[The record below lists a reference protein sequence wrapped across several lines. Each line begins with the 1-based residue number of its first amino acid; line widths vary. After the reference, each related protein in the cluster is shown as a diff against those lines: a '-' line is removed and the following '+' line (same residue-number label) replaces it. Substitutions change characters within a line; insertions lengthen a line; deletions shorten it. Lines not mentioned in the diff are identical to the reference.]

1 MEAARTGRLHA
12 FFMTLEW
19 QRLPN
24 GISNTNMASKWG
36 RTMKRIAIGLVMF
49 VAIAGAAALLFQ
61 KQLGAVIFQRAAQ
74 EVPGRDQLADLD
86 DGLHI
91 GLCGTGSPMPNPRRA
106 GPCNVVVA
114 GRQVFVVDMGE
125 NGNRNLNLMGI
136 SAADVDALL
145 LTHFHSDHIDG
156 IGPLMLFH
164 WTRGASAAP
173 LPIYGPKGVEQ
184 VVAGF
189 NAAYALDHSYRI
201 AHHGETVVPSSGGG
215 ATARPF
221 ALTGDAAVILKGG
234 GLTVTAFRVDH
245 DPISPA
251 VGYRFDYKG
260 RAVCISGDTA
270 KSANLIAACK
280 GADLIVHDAL
290 QPQMVKDIAAAFAA
304 EGNANTAKIFADIQD
319 YHASPEQ
326 AAESA
331 QEAGAQ
337 MLVLSHLVPP
347 LPFAYLYPAFLGD
360 APARFDGA
368 IVVGEDGM
376 LFSLPPKS
384 DAINRRSLL

>member
-1 MEAARTGRLHA
+1 
-12 FFMTLEW
+12 
-19 QRLPN
+19 
-24 GISNTNMASKWG
+24 
-36 RTMKRIAIGLVMF
+36 MKRIAVGLLAV
-49 VAIAGAAALLFQ
+49 VAIGVAAAVTFQ
-61 KQLGAVIFQRAAQ
+61 KQIGAAIFERAAQ
-74 EVPGRDQLADLD
+74 GGQGRDELASLP
-86 DGLHI
+86 DGLHV

-106 GPCNVVVA
+106 GPCNVVIA

-136 SAADVDALL
+136 SAGDVDALL

-156 IGPLMLFH
+156 IGPLMLYH
-164 WTRGASAAP
+164 WTRGTRTAP
-173 LPIYGPKGVEQ
+173 LPVHGPEGVEQ

-201 AHHGETVVPSSGGG
+201 AHHGEQVVPRSGGG
-215 ATARPF
+215 AAARPF
-221 ALTGDAAVILKGG
+221 AIPDNSATVMQGG
-234 GLTVTAFRVDH
+234 GLTVTAFKVDH
-245 DPISPA
+245 DPIKPA

-260 RAVCISGDTA
+260 RALCISGDAA
-270 KSANLIAACK
+270 KSANLIATCK

-290 QPQMVKDIAAAFAA
+290 QPRLLAHVEAAFAA
-304 EGNANTAKIFADIQD
+304 QGSANTAKIFRDIQD

-331 QEAGAQ
+331 QEAGAR

-360 APARFDGA
+360 APARFDGTV
-368 IVVGEDGM
+368 VVGEDGM
-376 LFSLPPKS
+376 LFSLPPQS
-384 DAINRRSLL
+384 TAIDRRTLM